1 MSLSSTG
8 SEQGMSMEEKP
19 EAPMYVYES
28 TVHCANILL
37 CLNEQRKQGVLCDVT
52 VLVEGREIYAHR
64 AVLAACSQYF
74 SLLLRGQTEHEP
86 VINLPQ
92 KVSVLIWQG
101 YRFSIHEQPARM
113 HLNDLLKTSQ
123 IPAVSEEGR
132 YEISEILALTPLLSL
147 PLFIHFIGQF

>member
-1 MSLSSTG
+1 MST
-8 SEQGMSMEEKP
+8 EEKP

-37 CLNEQRKQGVLCDVT
+37 CLNEQRKQDVLCDVT
-52 VLVEGREIYAHR
+52 VLVEGREIRAHR

-92 KVSVLIWQG
+92 K
-101 YRFSIHEQPARM
+101 
-113 HLNDLLKTSQ
+113 
-123 IPAVSEEGR
+123 
-132 YEISEILALTPLLSL
+132 
-147 PLFIHFIGQF
+147 